1 MRLAER
7 EDIFEGLSILLISL
21 PQFLSAQTSHIT
33 LQFTAKCLH
42 ILLLP
47 TTVGQ
52 LSASDLYQLSQHLPG
67 LSFFSHL
74 RYEWQMLHFPITDL
88 PAFQFL
94 HGIFVEFQDFPAKAS
109 AAHCL

>member
-21 PQFLSAQTSHIT
+21 PQFLSAQTIHIT

-42 ILLLP
+42 ILFLP

-52 LSASDLYQLSQHLPG
+52 LSASK
-67 LSFFSHL
+67 
-74 RYEWQMLHFPITDL
+74 R
-88 PAFQFL
+88 
-94 HGIFVEFQDFPAKAS
+94 FVPVISAS
-109 AAHCL
+109 TRSIILFTFAV